1 MHSCSNIDEA
11 SRSVKY
17 DAKRK
22 MSYFRIAISDLKTS
36 LDLFNEVQKWIYM
49 VELYHLN
56 LRSNITDLKGNDPET
71 SKYESEKD
79 DLHKKRDYTVKEMLY
94 QQFYNSD
101 NM

>member
-1 MHSCSNIDEA
+1 
-11 SRSVKY
+11 
-17 DAKRK
+17 
-22 MSYFRIAISDLKTS
+22 
-36 LDLFNEVQKWIYM
+36 M